1 MKVYELINEL
11 SKCPAG
17 AEVEFARLMT
27 LAEFTS
33 CPIVDNID
41 GADAYR
47 VAVNVRDVEAI
58 NESTVALYM

>member
-17 AEVEFARLMT
+17 ADVEFARLMT

-33 CPIVDNID
+33 CPVVDNID

-47 VAVNVRDVEAI
+47 VAVNVRDVDVV
-58 NESTVALYM
+58 NETTVVLYM

>member
-17 AEVEFARLMT
+17 ADVEFARLMT

-33 CPIVDNID
+33 CPVADNID

-47 VAVNVRDVEAI
+47 VAVNVRDVDVV
-58 NESTVALYM
+58 NETTVALYM

>member
-17 AEVEFARLMT
+17 ADVEVARLMT
-27 LAEFTS
+27 LAEFTA
-33 CPIVDNID
+33 CPVVDNID

-47 VAVNVRDVEAI
+47 VVVNVSDVDVTDET
-58 NESTVALYM
+58 TVALYM

>member
-17 AEVEFARLMT
+17 ADVEFARLMT

-33 CPIVDNID
+33 CPVVDNID

-47 VAVNVRDVEAI
+47 VAVNVSDVEAI
-58 NESTVALYM
+58 DETTVALYM